1 MKVTDSTG
9 RNYHGKMGNI
19 IYYTRGKQT
28 YARQVSLPKT
38 GKAERANERS
48 EKQRLSSNR
57 FKTLQVLYSLYKAN
71 VSPDI
76 WRQAAREEGK
86 MSSNLF
92 HSRNYRCFDGD
103 SRLIHPESFCFSA
116 GRLLLPPGIQ
126 TEAGSDGIFRVSWG
140 KGEEWTTA
148 ASSDRLQIGVFV
160 IDASSYCPG
169 KEQNFISIY
178 TSAGKTGWRIV
189 LPTISDALRLPRIN
203 TVFPRRPGANP
214 TRLGY
219 AYGTQPIYH
228 LYTAT
233 PDSIDGLG
241 VNWP

>member
-28 YARQVSLPKT
+28 YARRVSLPKT

-92 HSRNYRCFDGD
+92 HALNYRCFNGDG
-103 SRLIHPESFCFSA
+103 RLIDPESFCFSA

-160 IDASSYCPG
+160 IDAHPHF
-169 KEQNFISIY
+169 ERV
-178 TSAGKTGWRIV
+178 SAIRGTRGEGQGEFQ
-189 LPTISDALRLPRIN
+189 LLPRE
-203 TVFPRRPGANP
+203 GAE
-214 TRLGY
+214 L
-219 AYGTQPIYH
+219 H
-228 LYTAT
+228 LYLYF
-233 PDSIDGLG
+233 SREDGLAHSPSHYIG
-241 VNWP
+241 RIEATQN